1 MDSIPS
7 EIFDGAYPSVPTTNN
22 MQADSHETPETQEE
36 LTIAPGPGIFYWRK
50 VVPNSVTI
58 LATVVGLSAFR
69 LGLDGNY
76 QLGVLAILGAGIL
89 DGLDG
94 PIARALHGLSSDASI
109 FPDFFSTGTSR
120 FGAELDSLSDYVNFG
135 VSPSLLLY
143 FWCLQRAGWAGWAV
157 CLCYTVCMG
166 CRLARFNAGVDFNA
180 SSVTKSFFMG
190 VPAPAGAMLV
200 MLPLVCSFQF
210 GDSLSFVRDPFYVS
224 PYIIF
229 VAFMLVSRVPTFS
242 SKMINR
248 SAIGKLNFAKIVVF
262 ISAAVVTAYLFLSH
276 LWLSLLI
283 VSILYIASFP
293 MSYGALKYL
302 QAKQTKQDKK
312 KQ

>member
-1 MDSIPS
+1 
-7 EIFDGAYPSVPTTNN
+7 
-22 MQADSHETPETQEE
+22 
-36 LTIAPGPGIFYWRK
+36 
-50 VVPNSVTI
+50 
-58 LATVVGLSAFR
+58 
-69 LGLDGNY
+69 
-76 QLGVLAILGAGIL
+76 
-89 DGLDG
+89 
-94 PIARALHGLSSDASI
+94 
-109 FPDFFSTGTSR
+109 
-120 FGAELDSLSDYVNFG
+120 
-135 VSPSLLLY
+135 
-143 FWCLQRAGWAGWAV
+143 
-157 CLCYTVCMG
+157 MG

-210 GDSLSFVRDPFYVS
+210 GEVSFVRDPFYVS

-248 SAIGKLNFAKIVVF
+248 NAIGKLNFVKIMLF
-262 ISAAVVTAYLFLSH
+262 ISAFIGVVYLFLSY
-276 LWLSLLI
+276 LWLCLLT